1 MHRPVVQVTMNDAPP
16 STYISHFTRIN
27 GCHILYP
34 TISFMFTPIQINQW
48 CTFQFCIKNGIQ
60 TLCQS
65 AHLKGLMF
73 VFTLVL
79 NQCALVC
86 RCHRNDH
93 ITYVITELSHILIVF
108 FFNKNL
114 N

>member
-1 MHRPVVQVTMNDAPP
+1 
-16 STYISHFTRIN
+16 
-27 GCHILYP
+27 
-34 TISFMFTPIQINQW
+34 MFTPIQINQW
-48 CTFQFCIKNGIQ
+48 RTSQFCVKNEIQ

-73 VFTLVL
+73 VCTLVL
-79 NQCALVC
+79 NQCALMCC
-86 RCHRNDH
+86 RHRNDH
-93 ITYVITELSHILIVF
+93 ITYVITELSHIQIVF

>member
-1 MHRPVVQVTMNDAPP
+1 
-16 STYISHFTRIN
+16 
-27 GCHILYP
+27 
-34 TISFMFTPIQINQW
+34 MFTPIQINQW

-73 VFTLVL
+73 VITLVL
-79 NQCALVC
+79 NQCPLVC
-86 RCHRNDH
+86 HHHRNDH
-93 ITYVITELSHILIVF
+93 ITYVITELSHIQIVY